1 MKLISGPVARLLLSI
16 ASTSYP
22 FEGNLEKRK
31 KKWKKKGNTEHPF
44 TVQFRRLF
52 FDTLVHAIRRG
63 SRLAKSVHSPTKE
76 LKDARKR
83 ERERERANECER
95 GSERE
100 RIDAIV
106 KHVTTV
112 NESWDEM
119 CVTVLFFF
127 LFARTLSIILKE
139 EKENDKKIL

>member
-31 KKWKKKGNTEHPF
+31 KKKNERKKETPNPF

-76 LKDARKR
+76 LKDARER
-83 ERERERANECER
+83 EREREREKGRTSA
-95 GSERE
+95 RE
-100 RIDAIV
+100 GA
-106 KHVTTV
+106 KG
-112 NESWDEM
+112 
-119 CVTVLFFF
+119 
-127 LFARTLSIILKE
+127 KE
-139 EKENDKKIL
+139 